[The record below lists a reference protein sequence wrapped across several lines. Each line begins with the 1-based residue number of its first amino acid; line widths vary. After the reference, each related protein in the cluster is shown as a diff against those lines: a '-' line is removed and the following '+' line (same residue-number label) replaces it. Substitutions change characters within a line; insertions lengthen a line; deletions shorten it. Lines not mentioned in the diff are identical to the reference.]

1 MWEYVALTLLL
12 IFVAYER
19 KARGESGIPLL
30 GYIFDSV
37 SFNVREEIDGEDL
50 SKSSDKKKSKKHK
63 RHSRRNR
70 SSSNNLL
77 TIQGQF
83 LVRLT
88 EPKAGQGKKMV
99 LSVRWNN
106 RVHHL
111 IINENDSFFYIEHF
125 KFSSVSD
132 LIGHYMRTGKPV
144 TEKSGAVL
152 LTPVLRQDWELK
164 HEQLDLGKTL
174 GEGAFGEVRMGTLT
188 QGKKKIKVAIKIHK
202 GTNLSK
208 EMIKEMCKEARIMR
222 RYEHPNIVRFYG
234 LAMEKEPLMLVMEL
248 VDGGSLDKCRV
259 KISDF
264 GLSREISTS
273 NAKYKLKNL
282 KQRLP
287 IRWLAP
293 ETLTSAS
300 YSQKSDVF
308 SFGILLWEVFS
319 DGADPYPNMTIAEV
333 NVQVKQGYR
342 MPPPD
347 SMPNPIR
354 NIMTQHC
361 FPGEPSDRW
370 SMMQIRKAIEDQFG
384 TTSVKKLNP
393 TSLSTLQ
400 SRIHGS

>member
-1 MWEYVALTLLL
+1 MSGSRTAPRGNSTSTTGRNNLEKEEWYHGLL
-12 IFVAYER
+12 
-19 KARGESGIPLL
+19 P
-30 GYIFDSV
+30 
-37 SFNVREEIDGEDL
+37 REDITT
-50 SKSSDKKKSKKHK
+50 
-63 RHSRRNR
+63 
-70 SSSNNLL
+70 LL

-174 GEGAFGEVRMGTLT
+174 GEGAFGEVRVGTLT

-234 LAMEKEPLMLVMEL
+234 VAMEKEPLMLVMEL
-248 VDGGSLDKCRV
+248 VDGGSLDKYLNKNGPKLTTNERTRMCLDAA
-259 KISDF
+259 K
-264 GLSREISTS
+264 GLEYLHDKGCIHRD
-273 NAKYKLKNL
+273 L
-282 KQRLP
+282 
-287 IRWLAP
+287 
-293 ETLTSAS
+293 
-300 YSQKSDVF
+300 
-308 SFGILLWEVFS
+308 SF
-319 DGADPYPNMTIAEV
+319 
-333 NVQVKQGYR
+333 
-342 MPPPD
+342 
-347 SMPNPIR
+347 
-354 NIMTQHC
+354 
-361 FPGEPSDRW
+361 
-370 SMMQIRKAIEDQFG
+370 
-384 TTSVKKLNP
+384 
-393 TSLSTLQ
+393 
-400 SRIHGS
+400 

>member
-1 MWEYVALTLLL
+1 MLDPIIFYCREALLQTIIISTFYVA
-12 IFVAYER
+12 
-19 KARGESGIPLL
+19 ARNCL
-30 GYIFDSV
+30 V
-37 SFNVREEIDGEDL
+37 S
-50 SKSSDKKKSKKHK
+50 
-63 RHSRRNR
+63 
-70 SSSNNLL
+70 
-77 TIQGQF
+77 
-83 LVRLT
+83 
-88 EPKAGQGKKMV
+88 
-99 LSVRWNN
+99 
-106 RVHHL
+106 
-111 IINENDSFFYIEHF
+111 
-125 KFSSVSD
+125 
-132 LIGHYMRTGKPV
+132 
-144 TEKSGAVL
+144 
-152 LTPVLRQDWELK
+152 
-164 HEQLDLGKTL
+164 
-174 GEGAFGEVRMGTLT
+174 EG
-188 QGKKKIKVAIKIHK
+188 
-202 GTNLSK
+202 
-208 EMIKEMCKEARIMR
+208 
-222 RYEHPNIVRFYG
+222 
-234 LAMEKEPLMLVMEL
+234 
-248 VDGGSLDKCRV
+248 RV

-308 SFGILLWEVFS
+308 SFGILLWEVYS

-347 SMPNPIR
+347 SMPKFIQ

-393 TSLSTLQ
+393 TSSSTLQ